1 MPSKHIDEKT
11 WDKVKD
17 QFVRAVILTK
27 TSLKETDILK
37 LLINKGVESIKDEDY
52 IKYVSDKNQITK

>member
-1 MPSKHIDEKT
+1 MPSKQIDEKT

>member
-1 MPSKHIDEKT
+1 MPSKQIDEKT

-37 LLINKGVESIKDEDY
+37 LLINKGVESIKG
-52 IKYVSDKNQITK
+52 KNNR